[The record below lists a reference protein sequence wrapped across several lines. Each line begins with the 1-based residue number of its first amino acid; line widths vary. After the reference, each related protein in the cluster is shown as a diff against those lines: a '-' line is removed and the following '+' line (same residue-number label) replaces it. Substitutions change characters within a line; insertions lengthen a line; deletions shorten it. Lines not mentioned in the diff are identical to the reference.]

1 MWGPVIE
8 LVDLRYRP
16 EVNTIEALAESDPRK
31 HAPLAEPIWT
41 TTPEESGLGVGKT
54 KIGIFMLLE
63 SWGPRRVFGV
73 DPCCRCYV
81 CLCCQVSRESDLRAE
96 RTTSCITTWQNGSQA
111 QHIGACE
118 QSKGEAKMLYLDPP
132 CGNGLLVSSI
142 AVLPRADLTWRVHQR

>member
-1 MWGPVIE
+1 MPATNRIAGTLRTYNVSTKPVWGPVIE

-63 SWGPRRVFGV
+63 SWGPLGGMALVLAFDVDRCGVVRGHDSQTSFGRSV
-73 DPCCRCYV
+73 IFV
-81 CLCCQVSRESDLRAE
+81 
-96 RTTSCITTWQNGSQA
+96 SQA
-111 QHIGACE
+111 
-118 QSKGEAKMLYLDPP
+118 S
-132 CGNGLLVSSI
+132 
-142 AVLPRADLTWRVHQR
+142 

>member
-54 KIGIFMLLE
+54 RSSQVKSSQVVGLRTRVANIRTLIFSFSHRYAGSVAFSFTTTTLIGSSNGVIFL
-63 SWGPRRVFGV
+63 
-73 DPCCRCYV
+73 
-81 CLCCQVSRESDLRAE
+81 
-96 RTTSCITTWQNGSQA
+96 
-111 QHIGACE
+111 IG
-118 QSKGEAKMLYLDPP
+118 
-132 CGNGLLVSSI
+132 
-142 AVLPRADLTWRVHQR
+142 

>member
-54 KIGIFMLLE
+54 KFE
-63 SWGPRRVFGV
+63 S
-73 DPCCRCYV
+73 
-81 CLCCQVSRESDLRAE
+81 LCCLNRGV
-96 RTTSCITTWQNGSQA
+96 
-111 QHIGACE
+111 
-118 QSKGEAKMLYLDPP
+118 LD
-132 CGNGLLVSSI
+132 GM
-142 AVLPRADLTWRVHQR
+142 AVNQRSGHA